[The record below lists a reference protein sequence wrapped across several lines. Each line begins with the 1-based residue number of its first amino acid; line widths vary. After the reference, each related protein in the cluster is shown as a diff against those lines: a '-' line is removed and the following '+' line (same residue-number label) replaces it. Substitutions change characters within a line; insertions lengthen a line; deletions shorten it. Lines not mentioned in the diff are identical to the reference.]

1 MRVVLFLRQL
11 LQVLGQLFFRVAV
24 DVHRALLAEP
34 RGDLV
39 EAGGE
44 GVRRLPDQAVAGVLR
59 QRVAMGAEGGE
70 VAEQR
75 VREHQEAEAE
85 LGVLAEM
92 SRLQEHVRQRG
103 GQRRVGVV
111 RVAPGQAVGEV
122 VALAAGV
129 LLHDLAQVAA
139 VAGDAVA
146 EQRVQAAALPVRED
160 QEHRQAGDQRAEQG
174 IEQARQD
181 QPVAVAHLVEAEQHQ
196 QGDRRRGQGVA
207 RAAGGEEGDPGGHR
221 Q

>member
-1 MRVVLFLRQL
+1 M
-11 LQVLGQLFFRVAV
+11 
-24 DVHRALLAEP
+24 
-34 RGDLV
+34 
-39 EAGGE
+39 
-44 GVRRLPDQAVAGVLR
+44 
-59 QRVAMGAEGGE
+59 
-70 VAEQR
+70 
-75 VREHQEAEAE
+75 
-85 LGVLAEM
+85 
-92 SRLQEHVRQRG
+92 
-103 GQRRVGVV
+103 

-122 VALAAGV
+122 VALAVGV

-146 EQRVQAAALPVRED
+146 EQVVQAAALPVRQDE
-160 QEHRQAGDQRAEQG
+160 EYREAGDQRAEQG